1 MVRNPDLRM
10 IGSVLAL
17 GLLLALPSHARESHV
32 QSQLRPTVPPGTAE
46 PKSSGPGTGEKAGAP
61 VRPIPLAR
69 QSTDQ
74 LFERLAAAKT
84 PEEAKGVASLIQR
97 RWARS
102 GSDTADL
109 LMSRAQTALKA
120 NEHALAIEI
129 LDRLIVIEPNWAETW
144 NQRAN
149 AFFLMEDPLRALI
162 DISEV
167 LKREPR
173 HFGALAGLASIM
185 RQQGNEK
192 LALEAYRKA
201 YVLYPQMDG
210 LKEQVEGLARRLDGR
225 DI

>member
-1 MVRNPDLRM
+1 MVRRLCFRSLLPE
-10 IGSVLAL
+10 VAL
-17 GLLLALPSHARESHV
+17 GLMLAAALPAPLSLA
-32 QSQLRPTVPPGTAE
+32 QSQLRPTVPPGAAE
-46 PKSSGPGTGEKAGAP
+46 AKPDAKANAP
-61 VRPIPLAR
+61 IRPTPLAR

-120 NEHALAIEI
+120 NEHALAIEL
-129 LDRLIVIEPNWAETW
+129 LDRLVVIEPNWAETW

-162 DISEV
+162 DIGEV

-173 HFGALAGLASIM
+173 HFGALGGLASIM

-192 LALEAYRKA
+192 VALEAYRKA
-201 YVLYPQMDG
+201 FALYPQMDG
-210 LKEQVEGLARRLDGR
+210 LKEQVESLARKLDGR

>member
-1 MVRNPDLRM
+1 MLAVLLSASQ
-10 IGSVLAL
+10 GSA
-17 GLLLALPSHARESHV
+17 
-32 QSQLRPTVPPGTAE
+32 QTQLRPAVPPGTTEAK
-46 PKSSGPGTGEKAGAP
+46 PDAKANTP
-61 VRPIPLAR
+61 IRPTPLAR

-84 PEEAKGVASLIQR
+84 PEEAKGVAGLIQR
-97 RWARS
+97 HWARS

-129 LDRLIVIEPNWAETW
+129 LDRLVVIEPNWAETW

-162 DISEV
+162 DISET

-173 HFGALAGLASIM
+173 HFGALGGLASIM

-192 LALEAYRKA
+192 VALEAYRKA
-201 YVLYPQMDG
+201 FALYPQMDG
-210 LKEQVEGLARRLDGR
+210 LKEQVEGLAWKLDGR

>member
-1 MVRNPDLRM
+1 MNVS
-10 IGSVLAL
+10 IFVLS
-17 GLLLALPSHARESHV
+17 LLLGMPV
-32 QSQLRPTVPPGTAE
+32 QAPDSLAQTQLRPTVPPGNAGPKAAE
-46 PKSSGPGTGEKAGAP
+46 PKADAKAGPP
-61 VRPIPLAR
+61 VRPAPLAR

-74 LFERLAAAKT
+74 LFERLASATTA
-84 PEEAKGVASLIQR
+84 EEAKGIAGLIQR

-109 LMSRAQTALKA
+109 LMSRAQTALKEK
-120 NEHALAIEI
+120 EHALAIEI
-129 LDRLIVIEPNWAETW
+129 LDRLIAIEPNWAESW

-162 DISEV
+162 DIGEV

-173 HFGALAGLASIM
+173 HFGALGGLASIM
-185 RQQGNEK
+185 RQQGNDK

-201 YVLYPQMDG
+201 YALYPQMDG

>member
-1 MVRNPDLRM
+1 MMARLV
-10 IGSVLAL
+10 ATA
-17 GLLLALPSHARESHV
+17 LLLGGALPVHDGLA
-32 QSQLRPTVPPGTAE
+32 QTQLRPSLPPNTLEGRPSA
-46 PKSSGPGTGEKAGAP
+46 PKADPGPEARPGAKAAP
-61 VRPIPLAR
+61 VRPVPLAR
-69 QSTDQ
+69 QSMDQ
-74 LFERLAAAKT
+74 LFERLAAAT
-84 PEEAKGVASLIQR
+84 SADEAKGIAGLIQR

-109 LMSRAQTALKA
+109 LMNRAQAALKA
-120 NEHALAIEI
+120 REHALAIEI
-129 LDRLIVIEPNWAETW
+129 LDRLVAIEPNWAESW

-162 DISEV
+162 DIGET

-173 HFGALAGLASIM
+173 HFGALGGLASIM

-201 YVLYPQMDG
+201 YALYPQMDG
-210 LKEQVEGLARRLDGR
+210 LKEQVDGLARKLDGR

>member
-1 MVRNPDLRM
+1 MLAA
-10 IGSVLAL
+10 VLTAPAS
-17 GLLLALPSHARESHV
+17 LA
-32 QSQLRPTVPPGTAE
+32 QTQLRPAVPPGAAE
-46 PKSSGPGTGEKAGAP
+46 TRPDAKPDAKANTP
-61 VRPIPLAR
+61 IRPTPLAR

-84 PEEAKGVASLIQR
+84 PEEAKGVAGLIQR

-129 LDRLIVIEPNWAETW
+129 LDRLVVIEPNWAEIW

-162 DISEV
+162 DIGET

-173 HFGALAGLASIM
+173 HFGALGGLASIM

-192 LALEAYRKA
+192 VALEAYRKA
-201 YVLYPQMDG
+201 FALYPQMDG
-210 LKEQVEGLARRLDGR
+210 LKEQVEGLARKLDGR

>member
-1 MVRNPDLRM
+1 MLSRFNIRM
-10 IGSVLAL
+10 NYTRLAL
-17 GLLLALPSHARESHV
+17 GVALGVVLPVSAGLA
-32 QSQLRPTVPPGTAE
+32 QTQLRPSVPPG
-46 PKSSGPGTGEKAGAP
+46 KADPVPDAKATAP
-61 VRPIPLAR
+61 VRPTPLAR
-69 QSTDQ
+69 QSMDQ

-84 PEEAKGVASLIQR
+84 PEEAKGVAGLIQR
-97 RWARS
+97 RWSRS

-129 LDRLIVIEPNWAETW
+129 LDRLVVIEPNWAETW

-149 AFFLMEDPLRALI
+149 AFFLMEDPLRALF
-162 DISEV
+162 DIGET

-173 HFGALAGLASIM
+173 HFGALGGLATIM

-192 LALEAYRKA
+192 RALEAYRKA
-201 YVLYPQMDG
+201 FALHPQMDG
-210 LKEQVEGLARRLDGR
+210 LKEQIEGLARQIDGR

>member
-1 MVRNPDLRM
+1 MVCSFTFRALRLAM
-10 IGSVLAL
+10 ILGVMLSVVLS
-17 GLLLALPSHARESHV
+17 GPESMA
-32 QSQLRPTVPPGTAE
+32 QTQLRPSVPPGTAE
-46 PKSSGPGTGEKAGAP
+46 PKSEPKTGTP
-61 VRPIPLAR
+61 VRPTPLAR
-69 QSTDQ
+69 QSMDQ

-97 RWARS
+97 RWSRS

-129 LDRLIVIEPNWAETW
+129 LDRLVVIEPNWAETW

-149 AFFLMEDPLRALI
+149 AFFLMEDSIRALI
-162 DISEV
+162 DIGEA

-173 HFGALAGLASIM
+173 HFGALGGLASIM

-192 LALEAYRKA
+192 MALEAYRKA
-201 YVLYPQMDG
+201 FALYPQMDG
-210 LKEQVEGLARRLDGR
+210 LKEQVESLARQLDGR

>member
-1 MVRNPDLRM
+1 MTRHPSLR
-10 IGSVLAL
+10 LLLPAAAL
-17 GLLLALPSHARESHV
+17 GLMLAAALPAQLGLA
-32 QSQLRPTVPPGTAE
+32 QSQLRPAVPPGTTESKPDA
-46 PKSSGPGTGEKAGAP
+46 KSNAP
-61 VRPIPLAR
+61 VRPTPLAR

-74 LFERLAAAKT
+74 LFERLAAART
-84 PEEAKGVASLIQR
+84 PEEAKGVAGLIQR

-129 LDRLIVIEPNWAETW
+129 LDRLVVIEPNWAETW

-162 DISEV
+162 DIGET

-173 HFGALAGLASIM
+173 HFGALGGLASIM

-192 LALEAYRKA
+192 MALEAYRKA
-201 YVLYPQMDG
+201 FALYPQMDG
-210 LKEQVEGLARRLDGR
+210 LKEQVEGLARKLDGR